1 MTPTQAKEEL
11 YNEVYN
17 RMAYNP
23 EPDIMER
30 ATQKT
35 ALYIVSLLIA
45 ERKVLTEVL
54 EVKEDTFWKETEQ
67 EILNDIQAWKS

>member
-23 EPDIMER
+23 DRDIMER

-67 EILNDIQAWKS
+67 EILNEIQAWKS

>member
-23 EPDIMER
+23 DREIMQR

-54 EVKEDTFWKETEQ
+54 EVKEGTFWKETEQ
-67 EILNDIQAWKS
+67 EILNEIQAWKS

>member
-1 MTPTQAKEEL
+1 MTPKEFKEEL
-11 YNEVYN
+11 YNQVYN

-23 EPDIMER
+23 DREIMER

-35 ALYIVSLLIA
+35 SKYIVSLLIA

-54 EVKEDTFWKETEQ
+54 EVKEDTFMKEVDE
-67 EILNDIQAWKS
+67 EIQNDIQAWKD

>member
-1 MTPTQAKEEL
+1 MTPKEFKEEL
-11 YNEVYN
+11 YNQVYN

-23 EPDIMER
+23 DREIMER

-35 ALYIVSLLIA
+35 GKYIVSLLIA

-54 EVKEDTFWKETEQ
+54 EVKEDTFMKEVDE
-67 EILNDIQAWKS
+67 EIQNDIQAWKD

>member
-45 ERKVLTEVL
+45 ERRVLTEVL

>member
-23 EPDIMER
+23 DREIMQR

-35 ALYIVSLLIA
+35 SLYIVSLLIA

-67 EILNDIQAWKS
+67 EILNEIQAWKS

>member
-17 RMAYNP
+17 KMAYNP

>member
-1 MTPTQAKEEL
+1 MTPTQAKEKL

-17 RMAYNP
+17 KMAYNP

>member
-11 YNEVYN
+11 YNQVYN

-23 EPDIMER
+23 DRDIMER

-35 ALYIVSLLIA
+35 SLYIVSLLIA

-54 EVKEDTFWKETEQ
+54 ELKEDIFWKETEQ